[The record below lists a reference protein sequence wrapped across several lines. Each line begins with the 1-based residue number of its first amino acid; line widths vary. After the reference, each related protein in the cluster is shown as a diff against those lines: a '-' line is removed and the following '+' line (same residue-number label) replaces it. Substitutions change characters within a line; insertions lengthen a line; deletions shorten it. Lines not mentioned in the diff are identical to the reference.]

1 MPTLLWHEWL
11 AATSF
16 FAAIAG
22 LVLLIHSASD
32 PEMDVEATDRTLMM
46 MLFSYWLVHCVAI
59 GLQKLSLPDWEVLT
73 MSLQFTAIA
82 SYLLTFACAIC
93 LPLKRISVRSVE

>member
-11 AATSF
+11 AVASF

-22 LVLLIHSASD
+22 LGLLIFSASD
-32 PEMDVEATDRTLMM
+32 PELDVEATDRTLMM
-46 MLFSYWLVHCVAI
+46 MVFSYWMVHCVAI

-73 MSLQFTAIA
+73 LSLQFTAIS
-82 SYLLTFACAIC
+82 SYLLTFSCVIS
-93 LPLKRISVRSVE
+93 LPLKRLSVRSVE